1 MQCTEGCE
9 GRCEGDCCR
18 WDHWQGV
25 VTPQGLCQW
34 AIFITDEHTHTHF
47 FSPFIHKVE
56 IKISCCNYCLVRRS
70 NSAKLIAS
78 HPSVAIQGIW
88 HQLSFTCS
96 SKLQWKVMVLL
107 CDTSVDRLVSEEL
120 PIPTFPL
127 AFPPQLWELVH
138 KKRERER
145 NPPVM
150 SRIMNV

>member
-1 MQCTEGCE
+1 MKGAVKVTAVGGIT
-9 GRCEGDCCR
+9 GR
-18 WDHWQGV
+18 
-25 VTPQGLCQW
+25 GLWLHRAYASGQ
-34 AIFITDEHTHTHF
+34 FSSQMNTHTPIF

-96 SKLQWKVMVLL
+96 SKLQWKVTVLL

>member
-1 MQCTEGCE
+1 MKGAVKVTAVGGIT
-9 GRCEGDCCR
+9 GR
-18 WDHWQGV
+18 
-25 VTPQGLCQW
+25 GLWLHRAYASGQ
-34 AIFITDEHTHTHF
+34 FSSQMNTHTPIF
-47 FSPFIHKVE
+47 FLLSFTRLRLR
-56 IKISCCNYCLVRRS
+56 SLVVII
-70 NSAKLIAS
+70 ALWGGLILPS
-78 HPSVAIQGIW
+78 WHPSVAIQGIW

-96 SKLQWKVMVLL
+96 SKLQWKVTVLL